1 MKNTREKTKKVMN
14 PKISLLEL
22 LKLLKRYGVEYV
34 FWTLVYC
41 FSGHTRYSY
50 FQMERIK
57 WEKTNNKKACYWPHK
72 LKDNV

>member
-41 FSGHTRYSY
+41 FSGHTRYS
-50 FQMERIK
+50 I
-57 WEKTNNKKACYWPHK
+57 
-72 LKDNV
+72 D